1 MPILLCLEKGF
12 KNKKKSLFTTSY
24 FLLNM
29 NFLKK
34 VIHSITG
41 SQSNNNEVVVKN
53 LNIPSKYLERGVKVD
68 VFLPPQYGNDKKQ
81 RYPVVY
87 FNDGQDMLALRMF
100 ETLSRLY
107 TDGTSRDNREGVL
120 GYTIVVA
127 MYCNENRINE
137 YGTARQSDYKNRG
150 NKARSYNNFV
160 VHELIPYIQGEFQ
173 CTTQAENTTI
183 AGFSLGALSALDI
196 GWANPLLFGKI
207 GVFSGSLWWRA
218 KEWTAQ
224 DPDGGRIMHDI
235 IAKSTHQ
242 EGMKFWFQVGT
253 KDEDCDRNN
262 NGIIDAIDDTRDL
275 MDELFKIGYKPHE
288 DVKYLEVEGG
298 EHNPQTWGAVMP
310 QFLMW
315 AVGKL

>member
-1 MPILLCLEKGF
+1 
-12 KNKKKSLFTTSY
+12 
-24 FLLNM
+24 M

-41 SQSNNNEVVVKN
+41 SQSNNNEVIVKH

-68 VFLPPQYGNDKKQ
+68 IFLPPQYGNDKKQ
-81 RYPVVY
+81 LYPIVY
-87 FNDGQDMLALRMF
+87 FNDGQDMLALQMF
-100 ETLSRLY
+100 DTLTRLY
-107 TDGTSRDNREGVL
+107 TEGGL
-120 GYTIVVA
+120 KHTIVVA

-150 NKARSYNNFV
+150 NKARFYNDFV
-160 VHELIPYIQGEFQ
+160 VHELTPYIRAEYQ
-173 CTTQAENTTI
+173 CLTTAEQTTF

-196 GWANPLLFGKI
+196 AWANPMLFGKV
-207 GVFSGSLWWRA
+207 GVFSGSLWWRE
-218 KEWTAQ
+218 KEWTPE

-242 EGMKFWFQVGT
+242 KGMEFWFQVGT
-253 KDEDCDRNN
+253 RDEDCDRNN

-298 EHNPQTWGAVMP
+298 EHNPKTWGAVMP

-315 AVGKL
+315 AVGKT